1 MRILAVTNMYP
12 VPEAPTLGM
21 FVEQQIKGLRQI
33 GLDVYV
39 MYVNRFQKGMLVY
52 VDLPSQL
59 RVQIDRFQPD
69 VVHAMYGGIMADQV
83 TRTVRDRPT
92 VVTFHGSD
100 LLGQCLSGRLRNLI
114 ANYGVRASWK
124 AARRSHRIVAVS
136 KILQDALPDGVDR
149 SKVRIIP
156 NGIDLERFKPLDQD
170 ECRKR
175 LGWDPGA
182 FHLLFASNSGDPVK
196 RPELAQVAVDYLQ
209 RQRIPAEMHYLRGI
223 PNDQVPVWLNA
234 SNVLLLT
241 SFHEG
246 SPTIIKEALAC
257 NLPIVSVNVG
267 DVSEHINGI
276 EGCYIALPDPNDLAA
291 KLFLV
296 HCRKGRVVGRFKMRE
311 FSLERIACQ
320 LRIVYDEVVQSSSE
334 RTEPTSF

>member
-124 AARRSHRIVAVS
+124 AARRTHRIVAVS
-136 KILQDALPDGVDR
+136 KILQDALPKDVNR

-156 NGIDLERFKPLDQD
+156 NGIDLERFKPLDRD
-170 ECRKR
+170 ECRNR
-175 LGWDPGA
+175 LGWDRDT

-196 RPELAQVAVDYLQ
+196 RPELAQAAVHAFQ
-209 RQRIPAEMHYLRGI
+209 RTGIRAEMHYLCRV
-223 PNDQVPVWLNA
+223 PNNEVPVWLNA
-234 SNVLLLT
+234 SNVVLLT
-241 SFHEG
+241 SLHEG
-246 SPTIIKEALAC
+246 SPTIVKEALAC
-257 NLPIVSVNVG
+257 NLPVVSVNVG
-267 DVSEHINGI
+267 DVSERINGI
-276 EGCYIALPDPNDLAA
+276 EGCYVALPDPIDLAT
-291 KLFLV
+291 KLSLV
-296 HCRKGRVVGRFKMRE
+296 HSGKGRVVGRVKMQE
-311 FSLERIACQ
+311 FSLERIA
-320 LRIVYDEVVQSSSE
+320 LRLRSLYL
-334 RTEPTSF
+334 EPTQSPDKITASRSF